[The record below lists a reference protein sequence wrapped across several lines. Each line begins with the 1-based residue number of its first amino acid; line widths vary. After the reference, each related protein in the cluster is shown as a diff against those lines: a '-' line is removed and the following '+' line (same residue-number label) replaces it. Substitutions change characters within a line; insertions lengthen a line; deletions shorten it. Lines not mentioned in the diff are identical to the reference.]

1 MSIALQIQVA
11 QLLVASHSDLRFACA
26 TDVCAQELPA
36 ANDRAQKLIELN
48 LYTSGA
54 ELSKPNKLLCVF
66 ANRRFFDISLL
77 TLCARKPAMCT
88 IERVATVAMD
98 GAVWKVKQ
106 DLIIRVD
113 NRDWVKIKA
122 SDQGF
127 VRLVCKGIIGRFPK
141 NATLTNS
148 PGMNELIA
156 ARNEQATVVAG
167 PSLPSLFADAEPIK
181 KAKRP
186 IGTAKS
192 MRESPTIV
200 DVNLVH
206 GGIAFVLP
214 MVRPAHSS
222 QHICVPLDADVIERL
237 VMFIRNKGGIVDESL
252 TDKRHYT
259 KPDKAVGVWKAG
271 DGYVAKMQNGG
282 YKRAKTYEEAL
293 EFVTKDDEASR
304 PSPIADLG
312 GESAM

>member
-1 MSIALQIQVA
+1 MSIALQTQVA
-11 QLLVASHSDLRFACA
+11 QLVVASHSDLRFACA

-127 VRLVCKGIIGRFPK
+127 VRLVCRGIIEKLPK

-148 PGMNELIA
+148 PGMHELIA
-156 ARNEQATVVAG
+156 ARNAQATVVVG
-167 PSLPSLFADAEPIK
+167 PSLFADVEPIK

-206 GGIAFVLP
+206 DGIAFVLP

-222 QHICVPLDADVIERL
+222 QHICVPLDVDVIERL

-259 KPDKAVGVWKAG
+259 KPDQAVGVWKAG

-293 EFVTKDDEASR
+293 EFVTKDDEAST
-304 PSPIADLG
+304 PSPIADRG